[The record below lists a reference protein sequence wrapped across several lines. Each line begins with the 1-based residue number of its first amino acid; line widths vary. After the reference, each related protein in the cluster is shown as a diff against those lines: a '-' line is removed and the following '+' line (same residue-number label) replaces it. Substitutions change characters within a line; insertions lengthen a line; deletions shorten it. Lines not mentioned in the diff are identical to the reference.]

1 MIAGH
6 NDLLDE
12 ITWHAKFDCPR
23 TSKTCWPPTSYYR
36 EKWDGKRK
44 SQNKLW
50 SFF

>member
-23 TSKTCWPPTSYYR
+23 AHQRHADPLPVIIGRSGT
-36 EKWDGKRK
+36 EKGNHKI
-44 SQNKLW
+44 NY
-50 SFF
+50 